1 VLSTPNLAG
10 DLWAL
15 YRFEVSMVD
24 SPERY
29 LLARQ
34 LVERLGWERGSL
46 VRKDMWED
54 NRWKDWG
61 PEATALATVVEEIR
75 MLRADLRGVLG
86 GKEDELEVNAYEGR
100 PGVEVKDESTPK
112 TLGEAFDRM
121 GVVTH

>member
-1 VLSTPNLAG
+1 MLSTPNLAG

-34 LVERLGWERGSL
+34 RVERRGWERGSL

-61 PEATALATVVEEIR
+61 PEATALATVVEELR

-86 GKEDELEVNAYEGR
+86 GKEDDLVVTAYEGR
-100 PGVEVKDESTPK
+100 PGVE
-112 TLGEAFDRM
+112 
-121 GVVTH
+121 

>member
-1 VLSTPNLAG
+1 MLSTPNLAG

-34 LVERLGWERGSL
+34 LVERLG
-46 VRKDMWED
+46 
-54 NRWKDWG
+54 WG

-112 TLGEAFDRM
+112 TLAEAFDRL